1 MIGAMTDFSSA
12 MHNASQFDDAILD
25 SSAMSP
31 TDSAGNPIPVTIPID
46 LAPGIKVV
54 YTTRLGGVSQGDW
67 GNCNY
72 GGKGGESPERVAANR
87 IALAKELNADLSLV
101 DQIHSGIAVDMD
113 ELADGRNAPFGI
125 DLSGTVKS
133 RDGRLELSSLP
144 GNGSAA
150 QHSAQTGVVGLSS
163 ATDQFNDTAQSNDAA
178 QADTVIE
185 ADAQVTSR
193 TGLALGMFA
202 ADCMPVLLAD
212 PEHGIIGAAHCGRGG
227 LMRGAIGACVELMV
241 RKGAQ
246 PQHIVATLG
255 PCICADCYEV
265 GGEIADDFDA
275 HFPGSYSLTRFSGPG
290 VDLVAATMQELAA
303 AGIPRDN
310 VIDSRPRVAAAT
322 QYLSEDEE
330 LIGLCLRDDED
341 SPRLSERIGKLR
353 HPMCT
358 FENPLWYSHR
368 RSSRANKAHEGRMLA
383 LIMRN

>member
-1 MIGAMTDFSSA
+1 MIGTMTDFSSTT
-12 MHNASQFDDAILD
+12 HGSPQFDDAILD
-25 SSAMSP
+25 SSTMSP

-46 LAPGIKVV
+46 LAPGVKVV

-101 DQIHSGIAVDMD
+101 SQIHSGIAVDTD
-113 ELADGRNAPFGI
+113 ELADKRNAPFGI
-125 DLSGTVKS
+125 DLSGTTKS
-133 RDGRLELSSLP
+133 
-144 GNGSAA
+144 GNG
-150 QHSAQTGVVGLSS
+150 
-163 ATDQFNDTAQSNDAA
+163 
-178 QADTVIE
+178 TVIE

-227 LMRGAIGACVELMV
+227 LLRGVIGSCVELMV
-241 RKGAQ
+241 SKGAQ

-255 PCICADCYEV
+255 PRICADCYEV

-290 VDLVAATMQELAA
+290 VDLVAAAMQELAA

-341 SPRLSERIGKLR
+341 SPRLSERIAKLR

-383 LIMRN
+383 LIVQNR